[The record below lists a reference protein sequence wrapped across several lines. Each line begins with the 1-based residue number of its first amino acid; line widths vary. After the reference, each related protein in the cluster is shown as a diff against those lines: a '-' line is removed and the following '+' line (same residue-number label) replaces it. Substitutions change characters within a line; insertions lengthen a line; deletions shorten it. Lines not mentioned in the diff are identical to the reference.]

1 MSRPSTTNLYPPSTA
16 HTTYPGSN
24 QLNSNSRT
32 LTLWIHDPEAPGAL
46 SRFDSVL
53 NYELFPPGVA
63 KPGDV
68 AEVRLIPQTTTSAG
82 GNMSSEGYSSGGN
95 GHVSDNGSGAG
106 DRRTSLRKGSYA
118 GSVAGDDDRSK
129 SGTRQKEDEEG
140 RFLFV
145 IRELEESQ
153 RKLNVQISLA
163 NHVAALF
170 GFPSRA
176 TVRVTIVDKPLHEAS
191 HVEIFFR
198 DQHITRSDTWR
209 LTTSLLSNTCPY
221 KQQKLLFI
229 GSIRATVGN
238 IWVRGEKVRSA
249 YFSPRTVP
257 IFRSESARYVIFIQ
271 MSREMWQFDTYDGD
285 GDADGDAA
293 EENADSLTGGTGGVG
308 GEIMFNKLINGFLPE
323 LFKRWRRIDAHH
335 LVSIVLF
342 TRIVY
347 EHGEP
352 VGIVCPE
359 NKHDGEEFL
368 GTPGGIELGEG
379 RRYRDFFRVV
389 ISNIGNAEWTVI
401 LHQLK
406 REFAIFLRDCMVQS
420 VPEDDGPE
428 YAMMDLTPP
437 ASSAASMVSRPGTPS
452 MLPVDKFRP
461 LATPHHSPRLPPTGR
476 PPRPPKTIIAGR
488 PSAAIHGNILE
499 AINLAT
505 IQYSKTYIDVD
516 LVRTG
521 VSIVMITP
529 GTGIF
534 EVDYEMLKATT
545 EGLIANGMGIDLVC
559 LSRAPLHMVPLF
571 RYRNPASSRDE
582 ENQLSRPGVSPP
594 KHSGHQLQPGEW
606 VYAMPHWIDI
616 SFWSSAS
623 EKKTRR
629 SRGPGSGKVE
639 KRKDPKLQKKKAK
652 QVFRAR
658 CKIYELQMMG
668 IVENETSCI
677 TVPFLHDNP
686 LWKPFPEDGPS
697 KEVTSKDAEK
707 KRRDQWK
714 EEHFGW
720 MDEYDDLSFRP
731 LQYFKEAIARAEE
744 KKVGIEEQEKKILK
758 TLDEE
763 DPLVLGTSFRG
774 DDSRPASARH
784 GGFFDRKMK
793 ERCPELTSPTET
805 TETQLQHLTS
815 TPSSAEPNTLSSAAG
830 ALLTRPAARLRQISF
845 GFKAWGGA
853 TKSAAKATTTDV
865 TGLGTM
871 VTRGFDTSEH
881 SLASPKSTG
890 PLSPRS
896 NRDARLE
903 DVPEKPSMTWGTRP
917 ISIHGSNHHATS
929 SLEVSKEARDRR
941 RSLVGSPHNQHTLDY
956 HTQRG
961 MRDSALSRPAGP
973 RNDLVANAEK
983 NANLPATVSPTS
995 AIAPWVQV
1003 LNPSNPKKNTHTFI
1017 NQYRRW
1023 HHVFPKP
1030 VKISSVKWKSLCTPA
1045 LLPLTTEHFPSA
1057 EQLATEYQESP
1068 YVISQNSDYEL
1079 GETSGDREALVRA
1092 MIALRLE
1099 QGFQIVVGNR
1109 VMEATQGRG
1118 GQTGIYDLNYMC
1130 KPGSSCFMSRGSQ
1143 IHQLICDE
1151 EYNVEAKRYIRKPAT
1166 AIMSNKPSE
1175 SDEYTSY
1182 IKTQLKPTY
1191 RPVKAT
1197 FSQPSGDYNWNYA
1210 DQYIGGYED
1219 ELTDQLKFCRARFV
1233 LIPVDPPA
1241 SAKRGQAP
1249 GAELNDEEIR
1259 LEGIRRLTMIFQ
1271 RNRYVPPE
1279 ERHYERYGGRQRAKE
1294 KNPLQI
1300 LYKTVDPSVAVAQ
1313 ELETLSQM
1321 DGDGHMRRSQL
1332 LTTEMFESKNLDLNA
1347 IAQELQGPRGV
1358 PMQTRRW
1365 HIRLHTNCFIGEEMV
1380 TWIVENFKDV
1390 NTRPEA
1396 ENVGRTLLQQGLFQ
1410 HVDKRHEF
1418 RDGNY
1423 FYRIAEQYATPQRP
1437 SSKGGW
1443 LGTFN
1448 KSVPPTPTTDTAS
1461 FPPQRSRSRSSSM
1474 LTDDSVSTEGAGG
1487 KTPTASTHPKKKAEV
1502 ELSKSMKYDV
1512 DPSHKS
1518 YRPEVITLH
1527 YDRLHNPDNCYHIRI
1542 DWMNTT
1548 GKLIEDC
1555 LTSWARTV
1563 DRYGLKLVEAPIDE
1577 VSRISQTN
1585 LFRAPIVLR
1594 PALAPPPPPSPVSTV
1609 SLSENMELSTILS
1622 PLSTFP
1628 PPTSLQPPPPPD
1640 PWMFHKL
1647 ILKKFNFVL
1656 DTEAASNFPEDVKV
1670 RYSWGSLNYQWSQ
1683 YIHRS
1688 GVLFAQI
1695 SDVGDFHLMAN
1706 RAYTLRVTSPPQ
1718 RLGTASSAASAVDV
1732 SSPVSP
1738 SVVPLPTPEGIKEEM
1753 EAFLGDAEALRR
1765 FYEEVLRGRAGAR
1778 HSQSG
1783 LVGGRWDSPIIA
1795 PVGVVRMGSP
1805 TVGASE
1811 VHAFGGRE
1819 GKALSLR
1826 SGETGSGET
1835 GSGEEEGFM
1844 LAK

>member
-1 MSRPSTTNLYPPSTA
+1 M
-16 HTTYPGSN
+16 
-24 QLNSNSRT
+24 
-32 LTLWIHDPEAPGAL
+32 
-46 SRFDSVL
+46 
-53 NYELFPPGVA
+53 
-63 KPGDV
+63 
-68 AEVRLIPQTTTSAG
+68 
-82 GNMSSEGYSSGGN
+82 
-95 GHVSDNGSGAG
+95 
-106 DRRTSLRKGSYA
+106 
-118 GSVAGDDDRSK
+118 
-129 SGTRQKEDEEG
+129 
-140 RFLFV
+140 
-145 IRELEESQ
+145 
-153 RKLNVQISLA
+153 
-163 NHVAALF
+163 
-170 GFPSRA
+170 
-176 TVRVTIVDKPLHEAS
+176 
-191 HVEIFFR
+191 
-198 DQHITRSDTWR
+198 
-209 LTTSLLSNTCPY
+209 
-221 KQQKLLFI
+221 

-257 IFRSESARYVIFIQ
+257 IFRSESSRYVIFIQ
-271 MSREMWQFDTYDGD
+271 MSREMWQFDTYDGGDPD
-285 GDADGDAA
+285 GDGDPAD
-293 EENADSLTGGTGGVG
+293 ENADPLAGGTGGVG

-352 VGIVCPE
+352 VGVVCPE
-359 NKHDGEEFL
+359 EKGKEEEEFL

-389 ISNIGNAEWTVI
+389 VSNISSAEWTVI

-406 REFAIFLRDCMVQS
+406 REFAIFLRDVMVQP
-420 VPEDDGPE
+420 VPEEDSPE
-428 YAMMDLTPP
+428 YNMMDLTPP
-437 ASSAASMVSRPGTPS
+437 PSSAVSMASRPGTPA
-452 MLPVDKFRP
+452 MLPVDKLRP
-461 LATPHHSPRLPPTGR
+461 FATPSHSPRLPPSRT
-476 PPRPPKTIIAGR
+476 PRPPKTIITGR

-505 IQYSKTYIDVD
+505 IQFSRSYIDVD

-521 VSIVMITP
+521 ISIVLITP
-529 GTGIF
+529 GTGLF

-571 RYRNPASSRDE
+571 RYRNPANSRDE

-594 KHSGHQLQPGEW
+594 KHPNHQPQPGEW

-629 SRGPGSGKVE
+629 NRGPGSGRIE
-639 KRKDPKLQKKKAK
+639 KKKDPKLQKKKAT

-677 TVPFLHDNP
+677 TLPFLHDNP
-686 LWKPFPEDGPS
+686 LWKPFPEDGPPREAVTN
-697 KEVTSKDAEK
+697 EVT
-707 KRRDQWK
+707 KRKRDQWK

-731 LQYFKEAIARAEE
+731 LEYYKKAIARAEE
-744 KKVGIEEQEKKILK
+744 KRVGTEEEEKKILK

-763 DPLVLGTSFRG
+763 DPLLLGTSFRG
-774 DDSRPASARH
+774 DNLRQASARA
-784 GGFFDRKMK
+784 GGFFERQMEEQRQLKERERQMK
-793 ERCPELTSPTET
+793 ERRPELESPD
-805 TETQLQHLTS
+805 
-815 TPSSAEPNTLSSAAG
+815 EPNPTPTAPSTQPSTLSSTAG
-830 ALLTRPAARLRQISF
+830 GLLTRPAARLRQISF

-853 TKSAAKATTTDV
+853 SKSAAKATTTDA

-871 VTRGFDTSEH
+871 VTRGFDTSER
-881 SLASPKSTG
+881 SLGSPKSTG
-890 PLSPRS
+890 PLSPR
-896 NRDARLE
+896 N
-903 DVPEKPSMTWGTRP
+903 PKPDDSSDKLSTTWSTRP
-917 ISIHGSNHHATS
+917 ISIHGSNPASS
-929 SLEVSKEARDRR
+929 SLEAVSREAKDRR
-941 RSLVGSPHNQHTLDY
+941 RSLVGSPHNPHALEY
-956 HTQRG
+956 HTQRS
-961 MRDSALSRPAGP
+961 MRDLELRASSALSRPPGP
-973 RNDLVANAEK
+973 RNDLVAAADK

-1003 LNPSNPKKNTHTFI
+1003 LNPSNPKKNTHSFL

-1079 GETSGDREALVRA
+1079 GETSGNREALVRA
-1092 MIALRLE
+1092 MIALRLA
-1099 QGFQIVVGNR
+1099 QGFQIVVGQR
-1109 VMEATQGRG
+1109 VIEATQGRG
-1118 GQTGIYDLNYMC
+1118 GQTGIYDQNYMST
-1130 KPGSSCFMSRGSQ
+1130 PGSSCFMSRGSQ

-1151 EYNVEAKRYIRKPAT
+1151 EYNVEVKRYIRKPAT
-1166 AIMSNKPSE
+1166 AIMAPKHPE
-1175 SDEYTSY
+1175 DDEYTSY
-1182 IKTQLKPTY
+1182 IKTMLKPNY
-1191 RPVKAT
+1191 RPVKAN
-1197 FSQPSGDYNWNYA
+1197 FNLPISDYNWNYA

-1219 ELTDQLKFCRARFV
+1219 DLTDQLKYCRARFV
-1233 LIPVDPPA
+1233 LIPVDPPS
-1241 SAKRGQAP
+1241 SARRGQAP

-1300 LYKTVDPSVAVAQ
+1300 LYKTVDSSVAVAQ
-1313 ELETLSQM
+1313 ELETLSQL

-1332 LTTEMFESKNLDLNA
+1332 LTTEMFDSKNLDLNA

-1396 ENVGRTLLQQGLFQ
+1396 EIVGKNLLQQGLFQ

-1423 FYRIAEQYATPQRP
+1423 FYRIAEQYANPPRP
-1437 SSKGGW
+1437 SSKGGGW

-1448 KSVPPTPTTDTAS
+1448 TKSVTPTPSSDAVSSPLHST
-1461 FPPQRSRSRSSSM
+1461 RSRSSTI
-1474 LTDDSVSTEGAGG
+1474 LTEDSNSSDSAGG
-1487 KTPTASTHPKKKAEV
+1487 KTPTAFTYPKKKVEV

-1512 DPSHKS
+1512 DPTRKS

-1548 GKLIEDC
+1548 AKLIEDC

-1563 DRYGLKLVEAPIDE
+1563 DRYGLRLVEAPINE
-1577 VSRISQTN
+1577 VSRINKTN
-1585 LFRAPIVLR
+1585 LFRAPIVIK
-1594 PALAPPPPPSPVSTV
+1594 PALAPPPPPSPISTV

-1640 PWMFHKL
+1640 PWMYHKL

-1670 RYSWGSLNYQWSQ
+1670 RYSWGIQDYQWSQ
-1683 YIHRS
+1683 YIHRT

-1695 SDVGDFHLMAN
+1695 SDTGDFYLMAN
-1706 RAYTLRVTSPPQ
+1706 RAYTLRATAPHMASPISP
-1718 RLGTASSAASAVDV
+1718 ASST
-1732 SSPVSP
+1732 P
-1738 SVVPLPTPEGIKEEM
+1738 PLPTPESIKEEL

-1765 FYEEVLRGRAGAR
+1765 FYEEVSRGRGGQR
-1778 HSQSG
+1778 HSQSGG

-1795 PVGVVRMGSP
+1795 PVSVVRVGSP

-1819 GKALSLR
+1819 GRAPSLG
-1826 SGETGSGET
+1826 SAEVGSGED
-1835 GSGEEEGFM
+1835 GIGFV
-1844 LAK
+1844 LEK